1 MAFAASKSR
10 FALQRGL
17 KLPLYPASN
26 VRAASTVVV
35 TPATPKGATN
45 NLRTILSLTALV
57 AGTTLFTVYYLDSR
71 SAIHRY
77 AFMPLVRLTMDPET
91 GHRFAV
97 KVLGSGLGPR
107 DIGRDN
113 GSLRVE
119 LWGSQIASPVG
130 LAAGFDKDG
139 EAIQGLFNLGFSWVE
154 IGSVTPKPNE
164 GNPKP
169 RVFHLPEDSA
179 LINRYGFP
187 SQGHAVLLSRLRS
200 HLASNPPSAASSTVL
215 AVNLGKNKSS
225 APDST
230 SDFIAGVEKFGDL
243 VDVLVI
249 NVSSPN
255 TPGLRG
261 MQGSGVLE
269 ELLSEVVKA
278 RDTLPARSQAEWKWE
293 KAKIVVKIAPDLSE
307 HEIKDIAEAVRFS
320 RVDGVIV
327 SNTTVQRSPE
337 LKSLNAIE
345 KGGLSGPPL
354 KALSIK
360 ALRTLRSHLPVATP
374 IIGCGGITAGSDAIE
389 FAENGATLVQIYT
402 SFSYDGPGCPRR
414 VKDEIT
420 SQLHKGNTSWNELVA
435 KSVPALSLKEK
446 VPVSPEQLLKDQAQE
461 IKATLESVGK
471 NASTGLKEK
480 VDRGREILEGQQKS
494 LHDLIL
500 EAEAALGISKTP
512 PQ

>member
-107 DIGRDN
+107 DIGRDD

-261 MQGSGVLE
+261 MQGRGVLE

-307 HEIKDIAEAVRFS
+307 HEIKDIAEA
-320 RVDGVIV
+320 
-327 SNTTVQRSPE
+327 SP
-337 LKSLNAIE
+337 STYDSVNAIE